1 MDIRRPS
8 TDEVFGHYQRL
19 VGEPELD
26 VAACWAVVV
35 PDDGL
40 DSLPLPE
47 VSARLGGGTS
57 YELREVVKPHFV
69 NLPLRRQGPCA
80 VVDRS
85 GAAVVLYGLD
95 HLGYSSGALRRLSS
109 NARVYSAWW
118 NVNSV
123 NCLSLTVN
131 GEVLISIDGL
141 FPGRP
146 ENHPNLASWPELTE
160 APRLRW
166 RPTAAHNK
174 ERLKAGEDWT
184 EHGLMFPTAFGNP
197 SDPDTFSH
205 LFSRLAKKAGLGHW
219 HPHELRHSGASL
231 MLAQGTPL
239 HVVSEVLGHASIAIT
254 KDIYGHLLEG
264 DRRAATEAIS
274 SALLGRENPVA
285 PKVAP
290 QGAEDTG

>member
-35 PDDGL
+35 PHDSL
-40 DSLPLPE
+40 DSLSLPE
-47 VSARLGGGTS
+47 VSTRLGGGTS
-57 YELREVVKPHFV
+57 YALREVVKPHFV
-69 NLPLRRQGPCA
+69 NLPLRRQGPCT

-123 NCLSLTVN
+123 NRLSLTVN
-131 GEVLISIDGL
+131 GEVLVSINGL

-146 ENHPNLASWPELTE
+146 EDHPNLASWPELTAMSE
-160 APRLRW
+160 FFLDYVD
-166 RPTAAHNK
+166 
-174 ERLKAGEDWT
+174 ED
-184 EHGLMFPTAFGNP
+184 F
-197 SDPDTFSH
+197 
-205 LFSRLAKKAGLGHW
+205 
-219 HPHELRHSGASL
+219 
-231 MLAQGTPL
+231 
-239 HVVSEVLGHASIAIT
+239 
-254 KDIYGHLLEG
+254 
-264 DRRAATEAIS
+264 
-274 SALLGRENPVA
+274 LGRDDRWDWRAGFLTAIELA
-285 PKVAP
+285 
-290 QGAEDTG
+290 TGVRLDRQWLDVEHPYLVFSGPIPE